1 MASFSF
7 SLFFTPLFL
16 VLPAPIKAIL
26 VVAGG
31 FLFLGFER
39 QEKVHV
45 VRPAVE
51 AHAEAPPEAE

>member
-1 MASFSF
+1 MAL
-7 SLFFTPLFL
+7 SLFFSPIFL
-16 VLPAPIKAIL
+16 VLPVPIKTI
-26 VVAGG
+26 VVLAGG

-51 AHAEAPPEAE
+51 AHAVAPADAE